1 MRNQEEIKIELQKK
15 VHKRICVRD
24 ITFLTARPPFYVIFC
39 CFLRLLPPLPQL
51 TQVAEWPLYRCMI
64 LVWVVFCVMISW
76 VNGQKSEKC
85 FQFNNRWLGSLRT
98 WYYFRFCFSFSC
110 SGYDLTLI
118 KKSHTSNCY
127 SFLQKFLLKTK
138 TYKLVAGN
146 YGSSIYCQN
155 SKFRKSYLHFVTYIL
170 FNKETKISHV
180 IDM

>member
-85 FQFNNRWLGSLRT
+85 FQFNSRWLGSLRT

-138 TYKLVAGN
+138 TYKLLLVTVVAQFTAKTN
-146 YGSSIYCQN
+146 SEKAIYFSFCHL
-155 SKFRKSYLHFVTYIL
+155 YLVH
-170 FNKETKISHV
+170 
-180 IDM
+180 